1 MTKLSQEDFED
12 YMYMKTGEIQ
22 SASSRMSSIEKSFSE
37 LQESVLE
44 MAKRQHTIMTA
55 LIVLADKYDI
65 VVEKDDEL

>member
-44 MAKRQHTIMTA
+44 MAKRQHTIMSA
-55 LIVLADKYDI
+55 IIIFADKLGID
-65 VVEKDDEL
+65 VEKDDDN